1 MKKKQVIFA
10 AFLLLI
16 CLYLLWEN
24 TTVGVTQYSI
34 QKSDLPASLEGFRI
48 AHVSDLHNSS
58 LWKQTITLLRN
69 AQPDVICIT
78 GDLVDSRNTNVEK
91 ALLFA
96 AEAVKIAP
104 CYYVTGNHELRLPDE
119 QYDQLIQG
127 LRSLG
132 VWVLDN
138 ETQDLQV
145 GQTCIAVTGAGWGS
159 YLYQSQ
165 LDESAGFTLLL
176 SHAPEAFDSYASAGF
191 DLVLTGHAHG
201 GQFRIPFA
209 GGVFA
214 PGQGFF
220 PEYDSGVFTSGNT
233 KMVVSRGIGNSI
245 IPVRVFN
252 RPELIILELKA
263 A

>member
-1 MKKKQVIFA
+1 M
-10 AFLLLI
+10 
-16 CLYLLWEN
+16 
-24 TTVGVTQYSI
+24 
-34 QKSDLPASLEGFRI
+34 
-48 AHVSDLHNSS
+48 
-58 LWKQTITLLRN
+58 
-69 AQPDVICIT
+69 
-78 GDLVDSRNTNVEK
+78 EK
-91 ALLFA
+91 ALRFA

-176 SHAPEAFDSYASAGF
+176 SHAPEEFDSYASAGF

>member
-1 MKKKQVIFA
+1 MKKKQIIFIA
-10 AFLLLI
+10 LCLLL

-34 QKSDLPASLEGFRI
+34 QQSDLPVSLEGFRI

-91 ALLFA
+91 ALRFA

-132 VWVLDN
+132 VLLLDN

-145 GQTCIAVTGAGWGS
+145 GQDRIAVTGAGWGS

-176 SHAPEAFDSYASAGF
+176 SHAPEEFNAYASAAF

-201 GQFRIPFA
+201 GQFRIPFL
-209 GGVFA
+209 GGILA

-220 PEYDSGVFTSGNT
+220 PKYDAGLYTNSHTSL
-233 KMVVSRGIGNSI
+233 VVSRGLGNSAF
-245 IPVRVFN
+245 PFRLN
-252 RPELIILELKA
+252 NPPEVVLITLLPN
-263 A
+263 

>member
-1 MKKKQVIFA
+1 MKKKQIIFIA
-10 AFLLLI
+10 LCLLL

-34 QKSDLPASLEGFRI
+34 EESNLSASLDGFRI

-58 LWKQTITLLRN
+58 LWKQTITLLH
-69 AQPDVICIT
+69 QTKPDVICIT

-119 QYDQLIQG
+119 QYDQLIHG

-138 ETQDLQV
+138 EMQDFQV
-145 GQTCIAVTGAGWGS
+145 GQARIAVTGASWGS

-165 LDESAGFTLLL
+165 LDESSGFTLLL
-176 SHAPEAFDSYASAGF
+176 SHAPEEFDSYASAGF

-214 PGQGFF
+214 PGQGIF
-220 PEYDSGVFTSGNT
+220 PKYDSGVFTSGNT
-233 KMVVSRGIGNSI
+233 KMVVSRGVGNSI

-252 RPELIILELKA
+252 RPELIILELKSA
-263 A
+263 